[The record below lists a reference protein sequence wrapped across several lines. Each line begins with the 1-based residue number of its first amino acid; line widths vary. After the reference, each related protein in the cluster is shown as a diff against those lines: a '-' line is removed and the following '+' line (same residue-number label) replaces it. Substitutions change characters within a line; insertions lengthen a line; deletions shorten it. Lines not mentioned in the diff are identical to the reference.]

1 MLNPLIELKDVSVHY
16 DQRAILHKVSLTIK
30 AGEIVSLIG
39 PNGAGKTTLVKVV
52 LGLVK
57 PDQGHVIQ
65 APHNKVGY
73 MPQRLVVSPLLPL
86 TVRDFLSCVTEDNGA
101 IAHWLARLRIEKI
114 ADQTLQSLSG
124 GEWQRVL
131 LARSLIRRPTFL
143 VLDEPAQSI
152 DIAGQSEVYKLLAQI
167 RDEFG
172 CAILLV
178 SHDLH
183 YVMQATDRVICF
195 NHHIC
200 CQGSPLVVAQDP
212 AFLALYTH
220 KHDHSHDAAGDILPL
235 QNGGH
240 QHDKCS

>member
-1 MLNPLIELKDVSVHY
+1 MLNQLIELKDVSVQY
-16 DQRAILHKVSLTIK
+16 DQRAILHKVSLSIK
-30 AGEIVSLIG
+30 AGEIVSFIG
-39 PNGAGKTTLVKVV
+39 PNGAGKTTLIKVV

-57 PDQGHVIQ
+57 PTTGAVTLCPQ
-65 APHNKVGY
+65 ARVGY
-73 MPQRLVVSPLLPL
+73 MPQKLVISPLLPL
-86 TVRDFLSCVTEDNGA
+86 TVRDFLECVTDDKAA
-101 IAHWLARLRIEKI
+101 IVAWLSRLRIEHI
-114 ADQTLQSLSG
+114 ANQPLQALSG

-131 LARSLIRRPTFL
+131 LARSLIRKPTFL

-152 DIAGQSEVYKLLAQI
+152 DIAGQSEIYQLLAQI

-172 CAILLV
+172 CTILLV

-200 CQGSPLVVAQDP
+200 CQGSPRAIAQDP

-220 KHDHSHDAAGDILPL
+220 RHDHSHGTAGDILPP
-235 QNGGH
+235 QEEGH
-240 QHDKCS
+240 QHV

>member
-1 MLNPLIELKDVSVHY
+1 MLNQLIELKDVSVRY
-16 DQRAILHKVSLTIK
+16 DQRAILHKVSLSIK

-57 PDQGHVIQ
+57 PTAGSVTRASQIC
-65 APHNKVGY
+65 VGY
-73 MPQRLVVSPLLPL
+73 MPQRLVISPLLPL
-86 TVRDFLSCVTEDNGA
+86 TVRTFLACVTDDKVA
-101 IAHWLARLRIEKI
+101 IATWLARLRIEHL
-114 ADQTLQSLSG
+114 ANQPLQSLSG

-131 LARSLIRRPTFL
+131 LARSLIRKPTFL

-152 DIAGQSEVYKLLAQI
+152 DIAGQSEIYQLLAQI

-200 CQGSPLVVAQDP
+200 CHGSPSAIAQDP

-220 KHDHSHDAAGDILPL
+220 RHDHSHGTAGDILPA
-235 QNGGH
+235 QAGGH
-240 QHDKCS
+240 QHV

>member
-1 MLNPLIELKDVSVHY
+1 MLNTLIELKEVSVHY
-16 DQRAILHKVSLTIK
+16 DQRAILHKVSLAIK
-30 AGEIVSLIG
+30 ASEIVSLIG
-39 PNGAGKTTLVKVV
+39 PNGAGKTTLIKVV

-57 PDQGHVIQ
+57 PGSGSVTR
-65 APHNKVGY
+65 APHNCVGY
-73 MPQRLVVSPLLPL
+73 MPQRLVISPLLPL
-86 TVRDFLSCVTEDNGA
+86 TVRDFLACVTEDAPA
-101 IAHWLARLRIEKI
+101 IDRWLARLRIQKI
-114 ADQTLQSLSG
+114 ADQALQSLSG

-131 LARSLIRRPTFL
+131 LARSLLRKPTLL

-152 DIAGQSEVYKLLAQI
+152 DIAGQSEIYKLLAQV
-167 RDEFG
+167 REEFG

-200 CQGSPLVVAQDP
+200 CQGTPLSVAQDP

-220 KHDHSHDAAGDILPL
+220 KHDHSHDTAGEILPPTDC
-235 QNGGH
+235 GGH
-240 QHDKCS
+240 THV